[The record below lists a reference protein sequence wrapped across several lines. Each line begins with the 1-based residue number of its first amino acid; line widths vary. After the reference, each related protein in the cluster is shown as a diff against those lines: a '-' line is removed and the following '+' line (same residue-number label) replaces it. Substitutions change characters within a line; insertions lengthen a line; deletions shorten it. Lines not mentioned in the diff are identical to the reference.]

1 MVSRRPTAFP
11 YSVHSDRPHVQFLG
25 QVPQEKSVFYHWLA
39 GAFESHLM
47 FARLQGSP
55 LEVLC
60 DVMCDVRAEVTQA
73 GRQEEGGRQADE
85 ASQKCVK
92 STDICRTLLP
102 RAEVQGLY
110 ICKPKYKLVLYVIMA
125 TPNACWCAFFLYVL
139 QMTARLVICVCHFFC
154 RRFERSP

>member
-1 MVSRRPTAFP
+1 
-11 YSVHSDRPHVQFLG
+11 
-25 QVPQEKSVFYHWLA
+25 
-39 GAFESHLM
+39 M

-73 GRQEEGGRQADE
+73 GRKAGRQEEGGRQADE
-85 ASQKCVK
+85 ASQKRVK
-92 STDICRTLLP
+92 STDICQTLLP

-110 ICKPKYKLVLYVIMA
+110 ICKPKCELVLYVVVS
-125 TPNACWCAFFLYVL
+125 TPNACWCTFFLYVL

-154 RRFERSP
+154 RCSERSP

>member
-1 MVSRRPTAFP
+1 
-11 YSVHSDRPHVQFLG
+11 
-25 QVPQEKSVFYHWLA
+25 
-39 GAFESHLM
+39 M

-73 GRQEEGGRQADE
+73 GKRKEAGRQADE
-85 ASQKCVK
+85 ASQKRVK

-110 ICKPKYKLVLYVIMA
+110 ICQRKCELVLYDAECLLVHVLSLCFA
-125 TPNACWCAFFLYVL
+125 DDCPPCNLCVSLFLPAL
-139 QMTARLVICVCHFFC
+139 
-154 RRFERSP
+154 